1 MKKITKI
8 ALLQGA
14 IVICGI
20 VFTMCLMAF
29 TSTFSGLLC
38 AAFIGSTI
46 TCLITEHIAQLNK

>member
-1 MKKITKI
+1 MKKYQM
-8 ALLQGA
+8 ALLQGV

-20 VFTMCLMAF
+20 IFTMCLMAF